1 MKEEIFYN
9 KKEDCIMKL
18 INKGNFIYYNEL
30 SNKYINNKDLLTI
43 EECYKIL
50 SNKLL
55 KNLIK
60 I

>member
-1 MKEEIFYN
+1 
-9 KKEDCIMKL
+9 MKL

-50 SNKLL
+50 SNKEL
-55 KNLIK
+55 KNLIN

>member
-30 SNKYINNKDLLTI
+30 SNKYINK
-43 EECYKIL
+43 
-50 SNKLL
+50 
-55 KNLIK
+55 KNFLVI
-60 I
+60 